1 MRGEKRPTV
10 ADVAARAGVSIGTV
24 SNVLTGVVP
33 VTAKT
38 RERVTNAILELDYRQ
53 NMLAQGLRLKRA
65 PIVGVCVPHT
75 SISYFSGLAEAFEEV
90 ASNDNFQIM
99 QVLSRQDPEREYR
112 RVKALLNYRVGGLI
126 LVPSANPEKTFE
138 LIEESGLPVV
148 VVDRVPDGPFPFD
161 RVTFN
166 NRAAMRR
173 TGDGLAQRGH
183 RSILFVVHQRNLNVT
198 QQRTAAL
205 DDVKQAWPEPI
216 AIKVIECSDQSTL
229 TALLSVE
236 LRKPQRP
243 TAMIVSNSR
252 IATWAFR
259 AFNALQLDCPRD
271 ISLVAFD
278 EPEWA
283 DIVTPTLS
291 VVRQPTHDIAL
302 MAWRFL
308 LNRMSGEVT
317 EQQDIRLEAEVIF
330 RNSVA
335 DISA

>member
-1 MRGEKRPTV
+1 
-10 ADVAARAGVSIGTV
+10 
-24 SNVLTGVVP
+24 
-33 VTAKT
+33 
-38 RERVTNAILELDYRQ
+38 
-53 NMLAQGLRLKRA
+53 
-65 PIVGVCVPHT
+65 
-75 SISYFSGLAEAFEEV
+75 
-90 ASNDNFQIM
+90 
-99 QVLSRQDPEREYR
+99 
-112 RVKALLNYRVGGLI
+112 
-126 LVPSANPEKTFE
+126 
-138 LIEESGLPVV
+138 
-148 VVDRVPDGPFPFD
+148 
-161 RVTFN
+161 
-166 NRAAMRR
+166 
-173 TGDGLAQRGH
+173 
-183 RSILFVVHQRNLNVT
+183 
-198 QQRTAAL
+198 
-205 DDVKQAWPEPI
+205 
-216 AIKVIECSDQSTL
+216 
-229 TALLSVE
+229 
-236 LRKPQRP
+236 
-243 TAMIVSNSR
+243 MIVSNSR